1 MPEAGDTG
9 LGLRSS
15 FGRVLAQNL
24 WGWQDLGHLPMAWY
38 RGLIVVG
45 WWRTRISASNSQEA
59 WGFRRGETITMP
71 FRMDERFI

>member
-1 MPEAGDTG
+1 M
-9 LGLRSS
+9 
-15 FGRVLAQNL
+15 LAQNL

>member
-1 MPEAGDTG
+1 
-9 LGLRSS
+9 
-15 FGRVLAQNL
+15 
-24 WGWQDLGHLPMAWY
+24 MAWY

-71 FRMDERFI
+71 FRMDERLICKERGGHGLRTEMSSRLA